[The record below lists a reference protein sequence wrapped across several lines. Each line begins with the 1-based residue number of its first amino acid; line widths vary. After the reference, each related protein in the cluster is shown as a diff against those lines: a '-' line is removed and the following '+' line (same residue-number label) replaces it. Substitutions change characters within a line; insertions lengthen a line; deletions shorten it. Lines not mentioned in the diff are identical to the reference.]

1 MGILGPL
8 EVEEV
13 NEVEEVEEV
22 EEKSLPISNLRMFTI
37 LREEFRI
44 LYFLCLLYFL
54 YLLYIMGWIKIL

>member
-1 MGILGPL
+1 
-8 EVEEV
+8 
-13 NEVEEVEEV
+13 
-22 EEKSLPISNLRMFTI
+22 MFTI